1 MSPTRN
7 KILCNLRYP
16 YEWEKV
22 LAAKARKEKTTVSKT
37 IGNILEKK
45 FRYARINDRDTEE
58 EN

>member
-1 MSPTRN
+1 MRN
-7 KILCNLRYP
+7 KILGNLLYP

-22 LAAKARKEKTTVSKT
+22 LAAKARKEKTTVSK
-37 IGNILEKK
+37 IISNKLEKK